1 MLKSSDMGWY
11 GVPPSQNLSHDI
23 PSTKGESNALETDR
37 FVFSFKFK
45 LNTKL
50 YKVKRMPPAA
60 RNALLVFPK
69 LLYNRPLWAWFIIVI

>member
-11 GVPPSQNLSHDI
+11 DTPPSQNLSHDI

-50 YKVKRMPPAA
+50 YKVKRMPPQKPKHFHKVI
-60 RNALLVFPK
+60 LLGNFGD
-69 LLYNRPLWAWFIIVI
+69 LEHA